1 MKRRFTGLTFL
12 LLGVLAGLL
21 LDRALPNKETR
32 VAADD
37 ADAPLVANIRFEED
51 AGTPA
56 TNGEPGVAAVELR
69 STGASGTEAAV
80 VSAVPAEGTTPAPAH
95 PAPAAPALEPDNTIR
110 IPRKFLSN
118 LNCVVIDVR
127 SNTVADE
134 IVELLSITPSERR
147 RLDACMAAA
156 RARVEEHEIERATV
170 VEQTP
175 NRVVL
180 KIAADPERGAALEK
194 QFEDGVRDVLGD
206 GAEIFLEQL
215 RRYQSSTFS
224 NFGRYDTT
232 LSVTRDPS
240 SALLRVESRQE
251 YSTPEGGRGTMTS
264 SSISDKMP
272 ERWNKFFQSP

>member
-32 VAADD
+32 VAARD
-37 ADAPLVANIRFEED
+37 ADAPLVANIRFEETP
-51 AGTPA
+51 GTPA

-69 STGASGTEAAV
+69 STDAPVKEAPV
-80 VSAVPAEGTTPAPAH
+80 RAVPAEGPPPAPAH
-95 PAPAAPALEPDNTIR
+95 PAPAAPAPEPDNTIR

-118 LNCVVIDVR
+118 LNCVAIDVR

-134 IVELLSITPSERR
+134 IVELLSITPSERK

-224 NFGRYDTT
+224 NFGRYDTALT
-232 LSVTRDPS
+232 VTRDPS

>member
-1 MKRRFTGLTFL
+1 MKRKFTGLTFL
-12 LLGVLAGLL
+12 LLGLLAGLL
-21 LDRALPNKETR
+21 LDRALPNRESRPDVGAK
-32 VAADD
+32 
-37 ADAPLVANIRFEED
+37 DAPLVANVRFEED
-51 AGTPA
+51 SGSPT

-69 STGASGTEAAV
+69 STGASGKEPAASV
-80 VSAVPAEGTTPAPAH
+80 APAEGTATAH
-95 PAPAAPALEPDNTIR
+95 PAPAAATPEPDNTIR

-147 RLDACMAAA
+147 RLDECMAAT
-156 RARVEEHEIERATV
+156 RARVEEHEIERAAV

-194 QFEDGVRDVLGD
+194 QFEGGVREVLGD
-206 GAEIFLEQL
+206 GADIFLEQL

-224 NFGRYDTT
+224 NYGRYDTT
-232 LSVTRDPS
+232 LTVSRDPS

-251 YSTPEGGRGTMTS
+251 YSTPGGGRGTMTS
-264 SSISDKMP
+264 STLSDKMP
-272 ERWNKFFQSP
+272 ERWNKFFQTP